1 MGFSYVNMAGPF
13 SGLPPIMMILGQVSG
28 VERRG
33 ALATQDERLAA
44 IAAAAA
50 DVLRRT
56 PYHAVR
62 AGDVAAAVRLPGEQG
77 RSAVWL
83 YNEVRNRRVLVALAA
98 AHAWRDFP
106 GRADWPGPQP
116 VASVTAARSAAA
128 AALAVIVAFHRAE
141 QPLMTQVGY
150 GIGDISTA
158 EKRQLA
164 AGRDAATPR
173 WPVSGWGRVAAAA
186 WRGRC
191 DVFTDFLGAVLR
203 DCAQSVTYLPDADA
217 ADSASRLSDIAFR
230 TCLADREGPVDLVA
244 RGLAALWFERDLT
257 RLAGTLP
264 RDLESSEIAV
274 AAVVRRRT
282 DPRAEANANSV
293 VVRIL
298 LEAGTL
304 HERCVR
310 EARRTVSL
318 WQDLAGAGAAD
329 SGAKGHDLQ
338 RLSDA
343 ASHLGL
349 AAFRYGD
356 RVAAADAWQL
366 SRRVAEQDLSDD
378 VSRVARAD
386 TNLAGLAA
394 EVADGPGA
402 AELVSGVFQTRL
414 GLAERHPDNAA
425 AWRRLTVTAR
435 TQADIARTGGR
446 VGDGVRLALELLA
459 NRQARLGD
467 PAHADV
473 AEARMVLG
481 QALLAAG
488 HPVAARRHLEEAADA
503 RRGRF
508 LAASYRVQEDLL
520 WLARAALALEQPQTV
535 LDLLAGQAAGTDWF
549 CDQVSFRLGYTARR
563 LLALAA
569 GALGRAEEATAAL
582 LAERERLAG
591 QPLDDG
597 LDPLAADFDRALGE
611 VALLRGDV
619 SRRDGDPGPAGRG
632 RGRGEPAAPRPGL
645 DARPA
650 RPRGGPA
657 RRRRTR
663 RRMLQA
669 GHRAQR
675 GRDRPRRGRV
685 RLRDGRDRLRAPGDP
700 HRALRRGGAPG
711 RDRGH
716 PGGRGPARAG
726 ARPDPAPPRLRRGGR
741 GAPPAGQGARP
752 GRTPGHHRARL
763 GDGHRR
769 SVTGHRRLSPAAS
782 PIARPARGAAR
793 RGRRRPRRP
802 GRPRSATP
810 SSPGAGPGRPAPRR
824 WR

>member
-1 MGFSYVNMAGPF
+1 
-13 SGLPPIMMILGQVSG
+13 MMTILVQVTGQVSG
-28 VERRG
+28 EEVPV
-33 ALATQDERLAA
+33 AAQDDRLAA

-50 DVLRRT
+50 TVLRQT
-56 PYHAVR
+56 PYHVVR
-62 AGDVAAAVRLPGEQG
+62 AGDVAAAVRLPGPQG

-83 YNEVRNRRVLVALAA
+83 YNEVHNRRVLVALAA
-98 AHAWRDFP
+98 AHAWHEFAGQANWSP
-106 GRADWPGPQP
+106 PGPIE
-116 VASVTAARSAAA
+116 SVTAARSAVA
-128 AALAVIVAFHRAE
+128 AALSVIVTFHRAE
-141 QPLMTQVGY
+141 HPLMTQVGY

-164 AGRDAATPR
+164 AGSGLHPPD
-173 WPVSGWGRVAAAA
+173 WPDSPSGRVAAAA
-186 WRGRC
+186 WHGRC
-191 DVFTDFLGAVLR
+191 DVFSDFLRPVLR
-203 DCAQSVTYLPDADA
+203 DCTESVTYLAESDVGE
-217 ADSASRLSDIAFR
+217 SASRLSDVTFR
-230 TCLADREGPVDLVA
+230 TCLADRDGPVDLVA

-264 RDLESSEIAV
+264 RDLESSETAL

-293 VVRIL
+293 VVRVL

-310 EARRTVSL
+310 EARRTASL
-318 WQDLAGAGAAD
+318 WQDLVAAGAAD

-356 RVAAADAWQL
+356 RVAAANAWQL
-366 SRRVAEQDLSDD
+366 SRQVAEQDLGHD

-402 AELVSGVFQTRL
+402 AELVSGVFWTRL
-414 GLAERHPDNAA
+414 GLAERDPDSAA

-446 VGDGVRLALELLA
+446 VGEGVRLAVELLA

-488 HPVAARRHLEEAADA
+488 HPVAARRHLEEAADT

-520 WLARAALALEQPQTV
+520 WLARTALVLEQPQTV
-535 LDLLAGQAAGTDWF
+535 LDLLAGQAAWTDWF

-569 GALGRAEEATAAL
+569 GALGRAEDATAGL
-582 LAERERLAG
+582 LADRERLAA

-611 VALLRGDV
+611 VALLRGD
-619 SRRDGDPGPAGRG
+619 A
-632 RGRGEPAAPRPGL
+632 
-645 DARPA
+645 
-650 RPRGGPA
+650 
-657 RRRRTR
+657 
-663 RRMLQA
+663 
-669 GHRAQR
+669 
-675 GRDRPRRGRV
+675 
-685 RLRDGRDRLRAPGDP
+685 
-700 HRALRRGGAPG
+700 
-711 RDRGH
+711 
-716 PGGRGPARAG
+716 AG
-726 ARPDPAPPRLRRGGR
+726 AMATLAQLADAE
-741 GAPPAGQGARP
+741 AE
-752 GRTPGHHRARL
+752 
-763 GDGHRR
+763 
-769 SVTGHRRLSPAAS
+769 AS
-782 PIARPARGAAR
+782 LPRPARGWTLVLLGRAADR
-793 RGRRRPRRP
+793 LGDAGRAAECFRLV
-802 GRPRSATP
+802 TEL
-810 SSPGAGPGRPAPRR
+810 GAGRIESGAGRIESGAGRIESGAGRIDSGHPVILTARYDEAVRR
-824 WR
+824 AATGATREAADLLEPVLDRTLLPHGYAAVGEAHPLLARARALAERLGITVPDSVTAIDEASLDIDV